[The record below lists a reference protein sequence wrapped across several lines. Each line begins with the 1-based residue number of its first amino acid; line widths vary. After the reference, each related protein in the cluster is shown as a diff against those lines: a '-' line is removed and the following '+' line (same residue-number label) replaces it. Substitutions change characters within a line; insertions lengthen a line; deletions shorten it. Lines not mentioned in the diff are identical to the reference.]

1 VCSLPTEAVGLLGMD
16 FLKEAGAIVDIDC
29 NKIHSHIGKVP
40 RGNGTTLKEITALT
54 VFMEGK
60 EQHSPQPTR
69 EARMDKQV
77 PADFP
82 RKKTSTPARAWLV
95 KAKENITMAS
105 RS

>member
-1 VCSLPTEAVGLLGMD
+1 MD

-60 EQHSPQPTR
+60 EGHSPQPTR
-69 EARMDKQV
+69 QEARCMDKQV
-77 PADFP
+77 SQP
-82 RKKTSTPARAWLV
+82 TPLAREPLTQL
-95 KAKENITMAS
+95 ELG
-105 RS
+105 